1 MSIINL
7 LLNSIVQIILF
18 TAIPFIWW
26 FIFWRKKERFFKC
39 LGFKKPNIENKRRYV
54 IIFVITVMVLSIP
67 GLLIIPYF
75 IDVSLLAT
83 NQFYGQGGKALIPA
97 LIYAF
102 LQTSLSEEIF
112 FKGFLT
118 KRFVNKFGF
127 QIGNGLQSLLFGLM
141 HGAMLISSSGLL
153 GASLVT
159 LFTCIAGWLM
169 GWINEKESDGS
180 IVSSWLLHGI
190 VNYIASIY
198 AMFILW

>member
-1 MSIINL
+1 M
-7 LLNSIVQIILF
+7 
-18 TAIPFIWW
+18 
-26 FIFWRKKERFFKC
+26 
-39 LGFKKPNIENKRRYV
+39 
-54 IIFVITVMVLSIP
+54 
-67 GLLIIPYF
+67 
-75 IDVSLLAT
+75 SLLAT

-159 LFTCIAGWLM
+159 FIYMHCGL
-169 GWINEKESDGS
+169 
-180 IVSSWLLHGI
+180 
-190 VNYIASIY
+190 VNG
-198 AMFILW
+198 MD